1 MYDFILYRAVGGGTL
16 ICLAIFM
23 SKLNRSMGG
32 KAIGIWFPISTY
44 VICDFEHVLA
54 SMFFLSVAKMN
65 GAAITFKELLGFLVP
80 STLGNMFGGAILV
93 AFGLFSI
100 PKDIRYMANGDRYMA
115 NGDVVVK

>member
-1 MYDFILYRAVGGGTL
+1 VYISIFFRAIGGGTL

-32 KAIGIWFPISTY
+32 KAIGIWFPISTH
-44 VICDFEHVLA
+44 VICDFEHILA
-54 SMFFLSVAKMN
+54 LMFFLSVAKFN
-65 GAAITFKELLGFLVP
+65 GAAITFKEILGFLVL
-80 STLGNMFGGAILV
+80 STLGNTFGVAILV

-100 PKDIRYMANGDRYMA
+100 PKKLKYMA